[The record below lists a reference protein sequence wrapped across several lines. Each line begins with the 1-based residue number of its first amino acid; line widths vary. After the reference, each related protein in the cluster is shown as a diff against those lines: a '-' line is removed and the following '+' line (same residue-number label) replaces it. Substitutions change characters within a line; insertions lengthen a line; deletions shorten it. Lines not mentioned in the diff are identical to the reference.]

1 MQLVMLK
8 CVGVLDVVQAH
19 ELINVRG
26 YGSTH
31 LLKTKFHESC
41 EWVFVI
47 LEIAKIM
54 TSGLIEREIRV
65 S

>member
-26 YGSTH
+26 
-31 LLKTKFHESC
+31 
-41 EWVFVI
+41 
-47 LEIAKIM
+47 IALPTYSKQNSM
-54 TSGLIEREIRV
+54 RV
-65 S
+65 VDGFL